1 MTCLKYIHIKYI
13 YIFAYI
19 YNSVDLDSK
28 LNRTMQLVKYIYLFL
43 LISFVSAYF
52 SPAQLEI
59 LDLHYKIQPKGSS
72 KDKNIRTFYSLLNVK
87 PNVNNDELESSFRKL
102 SRKLHPDKFIKADP
116 KERRK
121 AERKFETLSL
131 VMTILRDV
139 NRRKNYDYFIKNGF
153 PTWDNNKAKYIFK
166 NRSKPNFLFTI
177 LIIIILSSIGQILI
191 LKLNKSQKDKR
202 ISKILRDVKWK
213 ADHMNIN
220 DNNNENKILELPDN
234 FDISNNSN
242 FSSNYSVD
250 DKLVIYCDKVFIV
263 KPDRSVLLYNDETF
277 NVNDESS
284 MNDLIKKIIDS
295 GFFNL
300 YGFDKK
306 SEMNRKERREFE
318 KQNKKDS
325 KNDDLNNVISKL
337 VQFKEDDSNLKF
349 SDLYLAKLFLSIW
362 NSTIGKVIS
371 NGDDSNNQDNNNEA
385 KNETEN
391 SSDSSDEVSESN
403 GIESKP
409 KSLNAKNE
417 KLILNNGKSIRSRK
431 NN

>member
-1 MTCLKYIHIKYI
+1 
-13 YIFAYI
+13 
-19 YNSVDLDSK
+19 
-28 LNRTMQLVKYIYLFL
+28 MQPLKYIYLFL

-59 LDLHYKIQPKGSS
+59 LDLHYKIQPNDNS

-87 PNVNNDELESSFRKL
+87 QNVNNDKLESSFRKL
-102 SRKLHPDKFIKADP
+102 SRKLHPDKFIKAEP

-139 NRRKNYDYFIKNGF
+139 NRRKNYDYFLKNGF
-153 PTWDNNKAKYIFK
+153 PTWDNQKGQYIFK

-191 LKLNKSQKDKR
+191 LKLNKSQKNKR
-202 ISKILRDVKWK
+202 IVKILRDVKWK

-234 FDISNNSN
+234 FELSNNSN
-242 FSSNYSVD
+242 FVNNYSVD

-295 GFFNL
+295 GYFNL
-300 YGFDKK
+300 YGFDKR

-325 KNDDLNNVISKL
+325 NNDDLNNVISKL
-337 VQFKEDDSNLKF
+337 VQFKEDDSNLKV
-349 SDLYLAKLFLSIW
+349 SDWYLARLFLLIW
-362 NSTIGKVIS
+362 NYTIGKIS
-371 NGDDSNNQDNNNEA
+371 SNDNNIDDLENEDDSSSN
-385 KNETEN
+385 KISEN
-391 SSDSSDEVSESN
+391 KSDKIQTKS
-403 GIESKP
+403 
-409 KSLNAKNE
+409 KSLNVKNE
-417 KLILNNGKSIRSRK
+417 KLDNDKSIRSRK
-431 NN
+431 KKLIN